1 MRTRTPTASYRKDMK
16 AMAIR
21 RIVKFGDSVLE
32 KECRKVEKFDKKLHQ
47 LLDDMKETLADANG
61 AGLAAPQVG
70 ILRSV
75 CVVDVGEGPI
85 ELVNPETLH
94 GGRAERSGRDVCP
107 ILESTAWSSCP
118 MKVTVRAQ
126 VRDGNWFEKTGEALC
141 ARAFCHEIDH
151 LHGVLFTSHV
161 SRMLTPEE
169 LENGVIEEEE

>member
-1 MRTRTPTASYRKDMK
+1 MALRKILTEEDPSLHK
-16 AMAIR
+16 
-21 RIVKFGDSVLE
+21 K
-32 KECRKVEKFDKKLHQ
+32 CRPVTNFDQRLWD
-47 LLDDMKETLADANG
+47 LIDDLKETLADANG

-75 CVVDVGEGPI
+75 CGVDVGEGPI
-85 ELVNPETLH
+85 ELVNPEIIATE
-94 GGRAERSGRDVCP
+94 GEQNGAEGCLSYPGEYGLVKR
-107 ILESTAWSSCP
+107 P

-126 VRDGNWFEKTGEALC
+126 DRDGNWFEKTGEALC

-169 LENGVIEEEE
+169 LENGFIEEED